1 MPLTF
6 ITAFAPASVGN
17 IGVGF
22 DLLGHAIDGP
32 RDLATVRKIAE
43 PVIHIEAI
51 TGHVAGI
58 EHLPLDP
65 ERNTAGRALM
75 ALRERFSPDTGFALS
90 LTKGIPLG
98 SGLGGSAARA
108 LDARRRWARP
118 ARQPRLLP
126 YPADG

>member
-58 EHLPLDP
+58 EHLPLHP
-65 ERNTAGRALM
+65 AWFRAW
-75 ALRERFSPDTGFALS
+75 R
-90 LTKGIPLG
+90 
-98 SGLGGSAARA
+98 LGGARFGREATVGAPCPATTPAAI
-108 LDARRRWARP
+108 P
-118 ARQPRLLP
+118 
-126 YPADG
+126 G